1 MSASAAP
8 PATTPTSDAA
18 LIEAVRA
25 GEQSAFEELYRRYRL
40 PVLSFVQ
47 RRVRDE
53 GRAEDLTQEAF
64 LSALRRLRETDSEVA
79 FRPWIYE
86 IARNATIDHFR
97 RQSRAD
103 EVSVDS
109 VDNLRA
115 GDHLRLVGD
124 QGPERELAAKQRL
137 ESLRGAFAELSDK
150 HERILVLRE
159 LEGLSYRQIGEQME
173 LTRPGVESTLFRARR
188 RLEREFADLDTG
200 RRCLTVRGSMGR
212 LAQGL
217 DPRGERGKVAR
228 HVRRCTACR
237 ATASELGFAPE
248 KSSRAAR
255 AAAFLPLPAFMVRR
269 LGAPFYQ
276 GAELAGA
283 IGAKGTALVA
293 ALALAGGGAGI
304 GTLSV
309 PHSPGPSSPPDAGPS
324 AVPRAGQPELPAAP
338 RSAASSRP
346 ARSQPPVGEARV
358 KPPSGLA
365 PPEAAAS
372 SAAPALPLEDLD
384 SGSPAPPALRADR
397 TQTPEV
403 AERPMSPA
411 GLVERRAGSV
421 LDDEAPAVGSVSSG
435 DLSPSLPV
443 VPVPEAPASAPAT
456 PSVPSAA
463 SVLAQPAALA
473 SAPAGPPAAP

>member
-1 MSASAAP
+1 M
-8 PATTPTSDAA
+8 SDAG

-25 GEQSAFEELYRRYRL
+25 GDQSAFEELYRRYR
-40 PVLSFVQ
+40 PEILSFVR

-53 GRAEDLTQEAF
+53 GLSEDLTQEAF

-97 RQSRAD
+97 RQARAD

-109 VDNLRA
+109 GDNLRP
-115 GDHLRLVGD
+115 GDHLRLVSD

-137 ESLRGAFAELSDK
+137 ESLRGALAELSDK
-150 HERILVLRE
+150 HERILVMRE

-188 RLEREFADLDTG
+188 RLEREFADLETG

-217 DPRGERGKVAR
+217 DPRGERGRVAR
-228 HVRRCTACR
+228 HVRRCTPCR
-237 ATASELGFAPE
+237 ATARELGFAPE
-248 KSSRAAR
+248 KPSRAAR
-255 AAAFLPLPAFMVRR
+255 AAAFLPLPAFLVRR
-269 LGAPFYQ
+269 LGAPSGL

-293 ALALAGGGAGI
+293 ALALAGGGAGL

-309 PHSPGPSSPPDAGPS
+309 PHSRGPSGPPDAGPS
-324 AVPRAGQPELPAAP
+324 AVPRAKQPELPAAP
-338 RSAASSRP
+338 GPAPSSRP
-346 ARSQPPVGEARV
+346 AASRPPVGEARV
-358 KPPSGLA
+358 KPRSGLA
-365 PPEAAAS
+365 PREAP
-372 SAAPALPLEDLD
+372 APALPLEGLE
-384 SGSPAPPALRADR
+384 SGSPELPALRTDR
-397 TQTPEV
+397 TQTPEAAEV
-403 AERPMSPA
+403 AEV
-411 GLVERRAGSV
+411 VEVEGPLPPAGSV
-421 LDDEAPAVGSVSSG
+421 ERPSVSVLDNEGPGLGGVPSE
-435 DLSPSLPV
+435 DPSPPLPGG
-443 VPVPEAPASAPAT
+443 PGPEAPVFAPAT

-463 SVLAQPAALA
+463 PVFAQHAAPTG
-473 SAPAGPPAAP
+473 APDGPPAAF

>member
-1 MSASAAP
+1 M
-8 PATTPTSDAA
+8 SDAG

-25 GEQSAFEELYRRYRL
+25 GDQSAFEELYRRYRP

-97 RQSRAD
+97 RQARAD

-109 VDNLRA
+109 GDNLRP

-124 QGPERELAAKQRL
+124 HGPERALAAKQQL
-137 ESLRGAFAELSDK
+137 ESLCGAFAELSDK

-188 RLEREFADLDTG
+188 RLEREFADLETG

-255 AAAFLPLPAFMVRR
+255 AAAFLPLPAFMVRG

-324 AVPRAGQPELPAAP
+324 VVPRTGQPEVPAAP
-338 RSAASSRP
+338 RSAAPSRQAGSP
-346 ARSQPPVGEARV
+346 PPVGEARV
-358 KPPSGLA
+358 KPPSGPA
-365 PPEAAAS
+365 PGQAAS
-372 SAAPALPLEDLD
+372 SAPPALEDLESGS
-384 SGSPAPPALRADR
+384 SGSPALPADR
-397 TQTPEV
+397 TQTPEA
-403 AERPMSPA
+403 AERPLSPA
-411 GLVERRAGSV
+411 GVVERRRGTV
-421 LDDEAPAVGSVSSG
+421 LDDEAPAVGSVPSG
-435 DLSPSLPV
+435 DPSPSPPGI
-443 VPVPEAPASAPAT
+443 PVPEAPASAPGT
-456 PSVPSAA
+456 PSAA
-463 SVLAQPAALA
+463 SVLAQRPALA
-473 SAPAGPPAAP
+473 DAPGEPPAAS

>member
-1 MSASAAP
+1 M
-8 PATTPTSDAA
+8 SDAA

-25 GEQSAFEELYRRYRL
+25 GEQSAFEELYRRYRP

-115 GDHLRLVGD
+115 GDHLRLVSD

-150 HERILVLRE
+150 HERILVMRE
-159 LEGLSYRQIGEQME
+159 LEGLSYRQIGEHME

-188 RLEREFADLDTG
+188 RLEREFADLETG

-237 ATASELGFAPE
+237 ATARELGFAPE
-248 KSSRAAR
+248 KPSRAAR

-269 LGAPFYQ
+269 LPFDQ

-309 PHSPGPSSPPDAGPS
+309 PHSRGPSGPPDAGPS

-358 KPPSGLA
+358 KPPSGPA

-456 PSVPSAA
+456 PSAA
-463 SVLAQPAALA
+463 SVLAQRPALA
-473 SAPAGPPAAP
+473 DAPGEPPAAS